1 MHARVVMM
9 SLRKNDNLTPMA
21 KEQNIGISRSQ
32 NVISIVMTLKQRI
45 TICIWLQPFYYPYYS
60 VPTSSAIAEVE
71 TRKWPFKVD

>member
-32 NVISIVMTLKQRI
+32 NVIYIVIALKRRI
-45 TICIWLQPFYYPYYS
+45 TIIWFQPFYYPYYS
-60 VPTSSAIAEVE
+60 VPTSSAIAKVE

>member
-1 MHARVVMM
+1 MQRAFNRDDVTQIFDTNGE
-9 SLRKNDNLTPMA
+9 RI
-21 KEQNIGISRSQ
+21 NIGISRSQ
-32 NVISIVMTLKQRI
+32 NVIYIVIALKRI